1 MIIELYTPKDVAKIF
16 NVNYR
21 KVLDLIALGELQ
33 AYRIGGAF
41 RISQSEILR
50 YLYTHKVK
58 SQWK

>member
-50 YLYTHKVK
+50 FLDTHKVK
-58 SQWK
+58 SHWK